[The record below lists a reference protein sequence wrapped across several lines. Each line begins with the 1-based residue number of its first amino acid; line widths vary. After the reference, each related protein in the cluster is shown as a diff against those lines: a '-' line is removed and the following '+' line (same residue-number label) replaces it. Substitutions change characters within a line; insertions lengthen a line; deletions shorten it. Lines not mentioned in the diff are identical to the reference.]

1 MKKPY
6 VCYSIP
12 PESKRVEEYDEV
24 KICNGIYSGFVGVVA
39 SISEDGWVK
48 LWPTSEAREKFPNH
62 PGIEDGSLKCWFE
75 RPLVRIV
82 KRHS

>member
-12 PESKRVEEYDEV
+12 PQNKQVEEYDKV
-24 KICNGIYSGFVGVVA
+24 KICNGVYSGFVDVVG
-39 SISEDGWVK
+39 SICDDGWVK
-48 LWPTSEAREKFPNH
+48 LWPTEETQKNFSKH

-75 RPLVRIV
+75 RPMVRILSMV
-82 KRHS
+82 